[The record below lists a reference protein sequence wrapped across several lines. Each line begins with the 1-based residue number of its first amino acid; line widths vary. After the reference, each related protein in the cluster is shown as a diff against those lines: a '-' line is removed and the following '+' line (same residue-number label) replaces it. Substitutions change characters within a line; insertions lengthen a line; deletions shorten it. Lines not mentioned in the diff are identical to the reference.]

1 MTEDRTQKTAAEI
14 TKIAGRTQLCQQPA
28 TRDSMSS
35 ALVHAHKDLHL
46 LSAKHEVHR
55 QHRVECGKIE
65 GLGASGSPPMVLGL
79 GDGLQGLAVLV
90 DEERHVS
97 QHSARLHRIGQG
109 RSHVVSV
116 LQDKLVG
123 DAVGRLEGGLVS
135 GQDGDCEGHSLR
147 RAAHWASDFKD
158 RTASWIWS

>member
-1 MTEDRTQKTAAEI
+1 
-14 TKIAGRTQLCQQPA
+14 
-28 TRDSMSS
+28 MSS
-35 ALVHAHKDLHL
+35 ALVHAHKDLQL

-55 QHRVECGKIE
+55 QHRVECGRIE
-65 GLGASGSPPMVLGL
+65 GLGASGSPPMGLGL

-97 QHSARLHRIGQG
+97 QHSARLHRIGKG

-123 DAVGRLEGGLVS
+123 DAMGRLEGGLVS
-135 GQDGDCEGHSLR
+135 RQDSDVEGDSLR
-147 RAAHWASDFKD
+147 RAAHWASDYKD
-158 RTASWIWS
+158 QTSRWIWS